1 MKTLWFRYTYIVFV
15 LSSKFRPRVIPML
28 YSFYLIVYLIC
39 ISYFIIIFPFL
50 CVVVFCMWVIYR
62 IFFYHWYFYVC
73 CFGDYI
79 WDRDYRMW
87 LYYHWY
93 FPLYYVFVLGSMII
107 SGILFI
113 YYFYDDFLSL
123 IMWYEL
129 SLTYDNLFFF
139 FMCLF
144 WVMGI

>member
-62 IFFYHWYFYVC
+62 FFFYYCYNGYLCFFIFMFV
-73 CFGDYI
+73 FGDK
-79 WDRDYRMW
+79 DRDYIIIDI
-87 LYYHWY
+87 
-93 FPLYYVFVLGSMII
+93 PLCVCFLGSMII
-107 SGILFI
+107 SRIFILS
-113 YYFYDDFLSL
+113 YDDFYFYVLYG
-123 IMWYEL
+123 IIGFMW
-129 SLTYDNLFFF
+129 
-139 FMCLF
+139 
-144 WVMGI
+144 